1 MLVAFQRLAASSR
14 QVVERV
20 HGVAVTIYPVS
31 TDDVNAGPVISTDL
45 PTWETVGCFF
55 QNTMM
60 DSEARSHPS
69 ADGRRVMHRAPPRE
83 VSIRLV
89 DGFSFKTGYHLR
101 RHDDDAWFQVSS
113 FNPDGVGTVLA
124 LITPA
129 AALEV

>member
-1 MLVAFQRLAASSR
+1 MLAAFQRLAAQSR

-20 HGVAVTIYPVS
+20 HGSAVTIYPIS
-31 TDDVNAGPVISTDL
+31 TDDVNAAARISTED
-45 PTWETVGCFF
+45 PAWETVGCFF

-89 DGFSFKTGYHLR
+89 EGKSFRTGHVLR
-101 RHDDDAWFQVSS
+101 RHEDDAWFAISS
-113 FNPDGVGTVLA
+113 FDPDGLGNVLA
-124 LITPA
+124 LVTPTD
-129 AALEV
+129 ALDI